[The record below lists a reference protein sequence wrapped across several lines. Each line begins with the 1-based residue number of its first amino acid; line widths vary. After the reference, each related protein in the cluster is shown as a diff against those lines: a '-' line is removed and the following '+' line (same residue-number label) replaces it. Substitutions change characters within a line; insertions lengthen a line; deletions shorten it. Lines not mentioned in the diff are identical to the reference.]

1 MPAQYGS
8 SGSVNLPFD
17 FPPHFDS
24 NFTQINTHSPFTRS
38 ISIPS
43 SHPSPHDL
51 AQFTTFDNLTPSPVT
66 FNPETTEAALS
77 GHNMQI
83 EHVLYYFDRVCG
95 LQFAF
100 AGSSAESITYSLV
113 LQYPQG
119 PLTDALCALASL
131 YDVCLRTSREL
142 DPNMLENSQAR
153 VFYDNAYA
161 QLLQSRQ
168 GILSEADANAALHLL
183 SFSTFSGGM
192 TDWQPMLDIANEWF
206 VHTGITTHENPK
218 LAIMNMSGAARLALK
233 TTMWLDVMSTVTL
246 RAVPKY
252 LLFYRRLHRGG
263 GGYWAASGR
272 NTAEELD
279 ARSESLTGC
288 PDEVLLGIAEI
299 SSLECWKAQEMRNG
313 TLSMRELIR
322 RGDVLESH
330 LRADYVRDT
339 DQTTLHPE
347 SAMGDPNAAG
357 HSGPMAQGDVTRK
370 LVAGIFR
377 EAAIVYLHTVL
388 SGSHPGVPEIA
399 RSVEVI
405 IIFLQQLP
413 VSILDRVLT
422 FPIYLAGCMTDNP
435 VQREVLKARLL
446 SMQDGFANIH
456 QTVRVLETVWHRRD
470 NRGGAVEW
478 RDLLH
483 VQGRHRLLLV

>member
-1 MPAQYGS
+1 
-8 SGSVNLPFD
+8 
-17 FPPHFDS
+17 
-24 NFTQINTHSPFTRS
+24 
-38 ISIPS
+38 
-43 SHPSPHDL
+43 
-51 AQFTTFDNLTPSPVT
+51 
-66 FNPETTEAALS
+66 
-77 GHNMQI
+77 
-83 EHVLYYFDRVCG
+83 
-95 LQFAF
+95 
-100 AGSSAESITYSLV
+100 
-113 LQYPQG
+113 
-119 PLTDALCALASL
+119 
-131 YDVCLRTSREL
+131 
-142 DPNMLENSQAR
+142 MLENSQAR

-233 TTMWLDVMSTVTL
+233 TTMVSFTSLPFLRNVLTVFQWLDVMSTVTL
-246 RAVPKY
+246 RAMPKY

-388 SGSHPGVPEIA
+388 SGSHPGA
-399 RSVEVI
+399 SV
-405 IIFLQQLP
+405 F
-413 VSILDRVLT
+413 S
-422 FPIYLAGCMTDNP
+422 
-435 VQREVLKARLL
+435 REVPRSSVLL
-446 SMQDGFANIH
+446 NSSNRRPRDRAISRSHYNFSPTTSRIDPGS
-456 QTVRVLETVWHRRD
+456 RVDVPD
-470 NRGGAVEW
+470 ISGGMH
-478 RDLLH
+478 D
-483 VQGRHRLLLV
+483 